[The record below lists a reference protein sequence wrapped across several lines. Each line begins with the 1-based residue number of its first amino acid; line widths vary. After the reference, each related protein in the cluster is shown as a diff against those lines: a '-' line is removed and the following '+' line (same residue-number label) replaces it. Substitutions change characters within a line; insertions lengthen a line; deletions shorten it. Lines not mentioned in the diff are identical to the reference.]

1 MKNLR
6 KSIFKTQ
13 AFNEP
18 FEVKTKNTLNN
29 LNRIYIFIIA
39 YIIIHYY
46 FILHK
51 VNFAHF
57 HVAYENCCGLDTCL
71 MRQRSL
77 V

>member
-1 MKNLR
+1 MKYLR
-6 KSIFKTQ
+6 KSIFKTE

-29 LNRIYIFIIA
+29 LNRICNFIIA
-39 YIIIHYY
+39 YIIPHDY

-51 VNFAHF
+51 VNCAHF
-57 HVAYENCCGLDTCL
+57 HVAYVNSYGLDTCL